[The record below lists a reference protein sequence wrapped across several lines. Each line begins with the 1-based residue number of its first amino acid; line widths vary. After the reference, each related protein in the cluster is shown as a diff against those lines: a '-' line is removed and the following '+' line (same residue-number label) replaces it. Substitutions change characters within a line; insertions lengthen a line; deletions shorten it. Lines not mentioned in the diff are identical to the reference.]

1 MKALRNWYDRVGHL
15 LRETLKFGAVGGFG
29 VIVNVIVF
37 NICRN
42 HLGLASVRSSV
53 ISTALAIMV
62 NYLGNRY
69 WAFRHRTSTDSRR
82 EFVLFMAFSGVGM
95 AIEAGTVAFSH
106 YWLGYPS
113 LLADNVAKYAV
124 GLPLG
129 TLFRFWSYRTWV
141 FTGTHADRKP
151 VRVVAAPTTEN
162 AKPDRRPAAR
172 GRARGGA
179 HLDTEAARLVE
190 DESETSRA

>member
-1 MKALRNWYDRVGHL
+1 VKALRNWYDRVGHL
-15 LRETLKFGAVGGFG
+15 LHETLKFGAVGGFG

-53 ISTALAIMV
+53 ISTALAIVV

-69 WAFRHRTSTDSRR
+69 WAFRHRTSDDSRR

-95 AIEAGTVAFSH
+95 AIEAGTVAISH

-141 FTGTHADRKP
+141 FTGTHHVDRKS
-151 VRVVAAPTTEN
+151 VRVVAPPSTEDN
-162 AKPDRRPAAR
+162 PEPDDRPAPS
-172 GRARGGA
+172 GRA

>member
-1 MKALRNWYDRVGHL
+1 MKALRDWYGRVGHL
-15 LRETLKFGAVGGFG
+15 LHETLKFGAVGGFG

-53 ISTALAIMV
+53 ISTAIAIVV

-69 WAFRHRTSTDSRR
+69 WAFRHRTSADSRR
-82 EFVLFMAFSGVGM
+82 EFVLFMVFSGVGM
-95 AIEAGTVAFSH
+95 AIEAGTVAISH

-141 FTGTHADRKP
+141 FTGTHQVDRKA
-151 VRVVAAPTTEN
+151 VRVVAPQHAGEE
-162 AKPDRRPAAR
+162 AAEADGRPAGP
-172 GRARGGA
+172 GRA